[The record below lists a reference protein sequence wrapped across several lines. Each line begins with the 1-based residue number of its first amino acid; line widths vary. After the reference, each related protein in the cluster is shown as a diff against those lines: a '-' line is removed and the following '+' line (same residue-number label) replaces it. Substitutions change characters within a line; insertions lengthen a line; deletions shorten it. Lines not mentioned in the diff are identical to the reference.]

1 MAAGI
6 KKFNWVK
13 RPSSWEFAQAWRSQ
27 RSAMTQKFLEEGE
40 TARTAFANAQYNHL
54 TGIGTLRASGLA
66 TGAEAGQGQG
76 SEFNQSAGLSGRSI
90 VQ

>member
-27 RSAMTQKFLEEGE
+27 RSAMTQKFLE
-40 TARTAFANAQYNHL
+40 R
-54 TGIGTLRASGLA
+54 R
-66 TGAEAGQGQG
+66 
-76 SEFNQSAGLSGRSI
+76 
-90 VQ
+90 

>member
-27 RSAMTQKFLEEGE
+27 RSAMTQKFLEHGE

-54 TGIGTLRASGLA
+54 TGIGTLAAQAASQLA
-66 TGAEAGQGQG
+66 QKQAKAKAQN
-76 SEFNQSAGLSGRSI
+76 SINQLA
-90 VQ
+90 

>member
-1 MAAGI
+1 MAAV

-27 RSAMTQKFLEEGE
+27 RSAMTQKFLEQGE

-54 TGIGTLRASGLA
+54 TGIGTLAAQAASQLA
-66 TGAEAGQGQG
+66 QKQAKAKAQN
-76 SEFNQSAGLSGRSI
+76 SINQPA
-90 VQ
+90 